1 MIGLPLVHKIVYVV
15 AMPQHASPISPNGGR
30 TASEIADLLRRRLT
44 NGELIGVAIREA
56 DIAQSLGVSRTPVRE
71 AIRMLIGEGL
81 LLKERGK
88 SARVFQP
95 SLADLSDIYEIRTP
109 LEALAAR
116 RAAKSADPGLVDEL
130 SLILDDLSEA
140 LPGANYSARHED
152 FHLRLIDAGGSERLA
167 ALVRTLRAQSE
178 PYVRIALQ
186 VAPDFRATARL
197 QHRQIVAALKA
208 NDGETAER
216 LMQAHLRDSIARVPE
231 ILALQGEPGPDPF
244 RDQAG
249 PIGHDDEP
257 KAGH

>member
-1 MIGLPLVHKIVYVV
+1 MAVVLPLRSQIF
-15 AMPQHASPISPNGGR
+15 S
-30 TASEIADLLRRRLT
+30 RRRLT

-56 DIAQSLGVSRTPVRE
+56 DIAQSLGVSRTRVARE

-186 VAPDFRATARL
+186 VAPDFGPPLACN
-197 QHRQIVAALKA
+197 IV
-208 NDGETAER
+208 R
-216 LMQAHLRDSIARVPE
+216 
-231 ILALQGEPGPDPF
+231 
-244 RDQAG
+244 
-249 PIGHDDEP
+249 
-257 KAGH
+257 